1 MSDYVPSSTQ
11 IQALRPQSL
20 RGALCVTLALPGGLL
35 VRFSRRLLAAVR
47 WLPRTYL
54 RVPVDG
60 ADRVAREAISPRRVP
75 SHLELDPAQVAALTA
90 ALRLAIVGGAL
101 SVPSLAQRRADAS
114 DSDSSDDDDE
124 ERGRADDQHLWYPL
138 IQSLGGGDA
147 GLFVSGSA
155 ASLAELTGA
164 PGLYRL
170 SDVNENP
177 LILTARAESFS
188 GPCELTDETTRTWVM
203 MLKITTKLVCLS
215 KRQLHEQNHELAEER
230 FAEVAKQS
238 LELILE
244 VACSF
249 SDAEWSDVHISQQL
263 TVFDTL
269 VDVLFN
275 IQYLPF
281 GGSGEVAGIVN
292 KMVNSFKGV
301 IHRTSNDIHSSKESI
316 IHPATFI
323 LIQVLEFFG
332 RNRDMVQSI
341 LESGDYNTGPCSD
354 MFDCLVSKLK
364 ECAEVIFQEK
374 GQRCI
379 FFLNNTNYVLQKN
392 CHSGLLPPIV
402 VSNLVSQMDQHT
414 VSYLEEYWVPL
425 VRYLDGDSLKKP
437 CGSSLDKFTK
447 EFFTICDSQ
456 MTWKVQISLKERL
469 RERIVDLIVPKYVI
483 FLKALQENP
492 ISWLKRVCRARSE
505 KPIYPA
511 PQLEKVIRGLFER

>member
-11 IQALRPQSL
+11 IQALRPRSL
-20 RGALCVTLALPGGLL
+20 RGALYVTLALPGGLL
-35 VRFSRRLLAAVR
+35 VRFSRSLLAAVR
-47 WLPRTYL
+47 WLPTTYL

-60 ADRVAREAISPRRVP
+60 ADAREAISPRRVP
-75 SHLELDPAQVAALTA
+75 SPLELDPAQVAALTA

-101 SVPSLAQRRADAS
+101 PIPSLAQRRADAS
-114 DSDSSDDDDE
+114 DSDSSDDDE

-138 IQSLGGGDA
+138 IESLGGGDA
-147 GLFVSGSA
+147 CLFVSGSA

-164 PGLYRL
+164 SGLYRL
-170 SDVNENP
+170 SDVNGNP
-177 LILTARAESFS
+177 LILTARAESFA
-188 GPCELTDETTRTWVM
+188 GPRELTDETTRTWVM

-215 KRQLHEQNHELAEER
+215 KRQLHEQNQESAEER

-238 LELILE
+238 LELILKA
-244 VACSF
+244 ACSF
-249 SDAEWSDVHISQQL
+249 GDAEWSDVHISQQL
-263 TVFDTL
+263 TIFDTL

-275 IQYLPF
+275 IQDLPF
-281 GGSGEVAGIVN
+281 SGSGEVAGIIN
-292 KMVNSFKGV
+292 KMVNAFKGV
-301 IHRTSNDIHSSKESI
+301 MQSTSNDIRSSKESV

-332 RNRDMVQSI
+332 RNREMVQSI

-392 CHSGLLPPIV
+392 CHSGLLPPSV
-402 VSNLVSQMDQHT
+402 ASNLVSLMDQNI
-414 VSYLEEYWVPL
+414 VSYLEEYWFPL

-437 CGSSLDKFTK
+437 RGSSLDKFTK

-456 MTWKVQISLKERL
+456 MTWKVQTSLKERL

-483 FLKALQENP
+483 FLKALQETP
-492 ISWLKRVCRARSE
+492 SSWLKRVCRARSE

-511 PQLEKVIRGLFER
+511 PQLEEVIRGLFER

>member
-11 IQALRPQSL
+11 IQALRPRSL
-20 RGALCVTLALPGGLL
+20 RGALCVTLALPGALL
-35 VRFSRRLLAAVR
+35 VRFSRSLLAAVTLT

-60 ADRVAREAISPRRVP
+60 ADQEAISPRRVP
-75 SHLELDPAQVAALTA
+75 SPVELDPAQVAALTA
-90 ALRLAIVGGAL
+90 ALRLAIVAGAL

-124 ERGRADDQHLWYPL
+124 ERGCSDDQHLWYPL

-170 SDVNENP
+170 SDLNENP

-188 GPCELTDETTRTWVM
+188 GPCELTDETTRTWGM

-215 KRQLHEQNHELAEER
+215 KRQLHEQNQELAEER

-301 IHRTSNDIHSSKESI
+301 IQRTSNDIRSSKESI

-332 RNRDMVQSI
+332 RNREMVQSI

-392 CHSGLLPPIV
+392 CHSGLLPPSV
-402 VSNLVSQMDQHT
+402 ASNLVSLMDQHI
-414 VSYLEEYWVPL
+414 VSYLEEYWFPL

-437 CGSSLDKFTK
+437 RGSSLDKFTK

-456 MTWKVQISLKERL
+456 MTWKVQTSLKERL
-469 RERIVDLIVPKYVI
+469 RERIVDLIVPKYVN

-492 ISWLKRVCRARSE
+492 SSWLKRVCRARSE